1 MKKSIVLLVWF
12 TAILLTGSSC
22 NTYYSLRTAKNVQQ
36 LSCNSFNQKVAR
48 SLIRSISTEVINK
61 GLTSYQGTP
70 LLNSTLGSMFNTPQS
85 ESAFKKLLTK
95 KYGIDDDKVNANFD
109 KLQTMRDATA
119 FVAKNG
125 KRFDFNSY
133 SNKLF

>member
-36 LSCNSFNQKVAR
+36 LSCNSFNQKVER

-95 KYGIDDDKVNANFD
+95 KY
-109 KLQTMRDATA
+109 
-119 FVAKNG
+119 
-125 KRFDFNSY
+125 
-133 SNKLF
+133 